1 MRKAMLATA
10 MVLALTGGAPRA
22 ATEMEAPV
30 DVGPG
35 RVAWFDLTTTSLAKS
50 VKFYGEMFK
59 WKFTPIKGTDQAMEI
74 VAGGTPV
81 GTIRVAEGSIS
92 SFNGVVYIQIPDIQT
107 GCKNAKMLGGT
118 VPEGFPFNLPDGK
131 GSVAVVLDPAG
142 HPIGLYSKTPLP
154 PAPSAAK

>member
-1 MRKAMLATA
+1 MRNAILVTA
-10 MVLALTGGAPRA
+10 MVVALTGGAPRA
-22 ATEMEAPV
+22 ETEKKAPV

-35 RVAWFDLTTTSLAKS
+35 HVAWFDLTTTSLPKS
-50 VKFYGEMFK
+50 AKFYGEMFK
-59 WKFTPIKGTDQAMEI
+59 WEFTPIKGTDQAMEI

-81 GTIRVAEGSIS
+81 GTIRVAEGTIS
-92 SFNGVVYIQIPDIQT
+92 SFNGVVYIQVADIQT
-107 GCKNAKMLGGT
+107 SCKNARMLGGT

-142 HPIGLYSKTPLP
+142 HPIGLYSRTPLP